1 MGFVIAAARKNSRK
15 RACFLYVLL
24 LACLCATSAE
34 SQTSVPKVI
43 LTEEVV
49 QRIEAQ
55 RAEDS
60 VFALKYRAL
69 IARAN
74 AHLQSPTIVELL
86 QREDGEIHQAFQ
98 GFGERPVERLTT
110 LALAWRL
117 TGDSRYAERTRT
129 ELLQLSD
136 LETWHPENFLG
147 LSRVSLA
154 VSLGYSWISETLDP
168 QDHKVIRTALVE
180 NALKEADKIYDLDA
194 LYFENGWVAPQRWV
208 YPAPVPKTLPDGTA
222 SADITWPVASFNWNI
237 VCNTGMIVAA
247 LVSSEAEPELTNRI
261 IERAQASIHNGFA
274 MFAPDGAWSEGPM
287 YGALSARDA
296 AVSIDSLN
304 SILGHDFRLSKTV
317 GLERFGEFLIHVTG
331 PTGMLFNYG
340 DSDTSTDPVALTWLA
355 SYYNQPNYNLPSINT
370 APSSHPAFELIWQ
383 QSSDHEPTPPRKD
396 AYWSGGLGLV
406 TMRSA
411 WEDPDATFV
420 GFKAGPLS
428 SHHNNLDAGTF
439 VLEANN
445 VRWAVDL
452 GIGNY
457 QLPGYFTDKRFD
469 YYRTATIGQNTL
481 TFNEANQI
489 ATGRAQINEF
499 GQYPGFNFTIADLS
513 DVYGKTKGTIMRGIA
528 VVDDKTVVIQDEI
541 NSRQKGP
548 MAWTMHTEADVL
560 IAGSNATLT
569 QEGQELRARILS
581 PPEAEFVLRS
591 ANPCKTPYASQ
602 CRLQNPNT
610 GVKRLMVD
618 LNLDASTLPQTIT
631 IVFESEGQSTY
642 KTAVPLSQ
650 WSLTVSLPSNS
661 ERQ

>member
-1 MGFVIAAARKNSRK
+1 MDSVIAAVRKTSR
-15 RACFLYVLL
+15 RC
-24 LACLCATSAE
+24 ACLLYAPLLVCLCTVSAV

-55 RAEDS
+55 RSEDP

-86 QREDGEIHQAFQ
+86 QKEDGEIHQAFQ

-117 TGDSRYAERTRT
+117 TGDNRYAERTRT
-129 ELLQLSD
+129 ELLQLSE
-136 LETWHPENFLG
+136 LETWNPENFLG
-147 LSRVSLA
+147 LSRVTLA

-168 QDHKVIRTALVE
+168 QDHQAIRTALVE
-180 NALKEADKIYDLDA
+180 NALNEADKIYDLDA

-208 YPAPVPKTLPDGTA
+208 YSAPVPKTLPDGTA
-222 SADITWPVASFNWNI
+222 TADITWPVASFNWNV
-237 VCNTGMIVAA
+237 VCNTGMIAAA
-247 LVSSEAEPELTNRI
+247 LVASEAKPELANRI
-261 IERAQASIHNGFA
+261 IERAQQSIRNGFA

-296 AVSIDSLN
+296 AILIDSLN
-304 SILGHDFRLSKTV
+304 SVLGHDFHLSKSV
-317 GLERFGEFLIHVTG
+317 GLERFGEYLTHVTG

-355 SYYNQPNYNLPSINT
+355 SHYNQPSYNLPTVNT
-370 APSSHPAFELIWQ
+370 TPSSHPAFELIWQ
-383 QSSDHEPTPPRKD
+383 QISEHEHIPPRKE

-406 TMRSA
+406 TMRSS
-411 WEDPDATFV
+411 WNDPDATFV
-420 GFKAGPLS
+420 GFKAGPLR

-481 TFNEANQI
+481 TFSEANQI
-489 ATGRAQINEF
+489 ATGRAQIEEF
-499 GQYPGFNFTIADLS
+499 GQFPGFNFTIADLS

-528 VVDDKTVVIQDEI
+528 LVGDRTVLIQDEI
-541 NSRQKGP
+541 NSQLEGP
-548 MAWTMHTEADVL
+548 VAWTMHTEAEVS
-560 IAGSNATLT
+560 IVGSNATLI
-569 QEGQELRARILS
+569 QDDHELRARILS

-591 ANPCKTPYASQ
+591 ANPCETPYDSECQ
-602 CRLQNPNT
+602 LQNPNS
-610 GVKRLMVD
+610 GIKRLMVD
-618 LNLDASTLPQTIT
+618 LNIDALDLPQTIT
-631 IVFESEGQSTY
+631 IVFESDGQSTY
-642 KTAVPLSQ
+642 KTLVPLSQ
-650 WSLTVSLPSNS
+650 WSLTASLPNNS

>member
-1 MGFVIAAARKNSRK
+1 MP
-15 RACFLYVLL
+15 
-24 LACLCATSAE
+24 E
-34 SQTSVPKVI
+34 VI

-55 RAEDS
+55 RSEDP
-60 VFALKYRAL
+60 VFALKYKAL

-74 AHLQSPTIVELL
+74 AHLQSPTVVELL
-86 QREDGEIHQAFQ
+86 QKEDGEIHQAFQ

-117 TGDSRYAERTRT
+117 TGDNRYAERTRT

-154 VSLGYSWISETLDP
+154 VSLGYSWISEALDP
-168 QDHKVIRTALVE
+168 QDHQAIRSALVE
-180 NALKEADKIYDLDA
+180 NGLKEADKIYGLDT

-208 YPAPVPKTLPDGTA
+208 YPTPVPKTLPDGTA
-222 SADITWPVASFNWNI
+222 SADITWPVASFNWNV
-237 VCNTGMIVAA
+237 VCNAGMIVAA
-247 LVSSEAEPELTNRI
+247 LVSSNVEPELANRI
-261 IERAQASIHNGFA
+261 IERAQESIRNGFA

-296 AVSIDSLN
+296 AVLIDSL
-304 SILGHDFRLSKTV
+304 SSVLGHDFDLSKSV
-317 GLERFGEFLIHVTG
+317 GLERFGEYLIHVTG

-340 DSDTSTDPVALTWLA
+340 DSDTRTDPVALTWLA
-355 SYYNQPNYNLPSINT
+355 SYYNQPSYNLPTVNAT
-370 APSSHPAFELIWQ
+370 PSSHPAFELIWQ
-383 QSSDHEPTPPRKD
+383 QSPEHELIPPRKE

-411 WEDPDATFV
+411 WDDPDATFV
-420 GFKAGPLS
+420 GFKAGPLR

-439 VLEANN
+439 VLEANG

-457 QLPGYFTDKRFD
+457 QLPGYFIDKRFD

-489 ATGRAQINEF
+489 ATRRAQIKEF
-499 GQYPGFNFTIADLS
+499 GQFSGFNFAIADLS
-513 DVYGKTKGTIMRGIA
+513 DVYGQTKGTIMRGIA
-528 VVDDKTVVIQDEI
+528 LVDDGTVLIQDEI
-541 NSRQKGP
+541 SSHLEGP
-548 MAWTMHTEADVL
+548 VAWTMHTEAEVS
-560 IAGSNATLT
+560 IVGSNATLI
-569 QEGQELRARILS
+569 QDGKELRARILS

-591 ANPCKTPYASQ
+591 ANPCETPYDSECQ
-602 CRLQNPNT
+602 LQNPNS
-610 GVKRLMVD
+610 GIKRLMVD
-618 LNLDASTLPQTIT
+618 LNLDAWTSPRSIAV
-631 IVFESEGQSTY
+631 VFESEGQATY

-650 WSLTVSLPSNS
+650 WSLTASLPNNS